1 MTDITSPSHAE
12 PVSEVERAAI
22 ILMLMDDAG
31 AAQLLQQLEP
41 HELQRLGEKMLAL
54 GDVGAHG
61 IASAIEGFV
70 RNAQSDTLGSADRSQ
85 QLHQRMNLA
94 LGDVKAQSIMQR
106 IAPEARPRS
115 LEIARWLAPPVLL
128 GLIEGEHPQ
137 AVAVLLL
144 LLEAEPAAKLLSLL
158 PTDQQPD
165 VIERIARMR
174 KVSTQAMAMLDEML
188 TARIAGSFGTA
199 PLELGGASEAAE
211 LINLSEG
218 HVGKHVIPAITARDA
233 ELANAIEA
241 ELFTFEMLFALEP
254 MAMGRLLRDIE
265 SEVLVDALKGLE
277 GPGRDPFFASM
288 SSRAADGVKDE
299 IELRGR
305 IRLDDVKAAQKTIVA
320 KARELAD
327 AGEISLGN
335 DDGEFV

>member
-1 MTDITSPSHAE
+1 MMESPASTAALTE
-12 PVSEVERAAI
+12 IDRAAI

-31 AAQLLQQLEP
+31 AAQLLGQLDP
-41 HELQRLGEKMLAL
+41 AELQRLGEKMLAL
-54 GDVGAHG
+54 GDIGPQG

-70 RNAQSDTLGSADRSQ
+70 RNAQSDTLGTADRSQ
-85 QLHQRMNLA
+85 QLHKQMNLA

-106 IAPEARPRS
+106 IAPETRPRS
-115 LEIARWLAPPVLL
+115 LELARWLAPPVLL
-128 GLIEGEHPQ
+128 GLLKDEHPQ
-137 AVAVLLL
+137 AIAVLLL
-144 LLEAEPAAKLLSLL
+144 LLEAEPAAELLTLL
-158 PTDQQPD
+158 PSTVQPD

-174 KVSTQAMAMLDEML
+174 KVSAQAMAMLDEML
-188 TARIAGSFGTA
+188 TTRIAESFGTA
-199 PLELGGASEAAE
+199 PLEMGGAPEAAE

-218 HVGKHVIPAITARDA
+218 HVGKHVIPAINERDA
-233 ELANAIEA
+233 DLARAIEA
-241 ELFTFEMLFALEP
+241 EMFTFEMLFDLEP
-254 MAMGRLLRDIE
+254 IAMGRLLRDIE

-277 GPGRDPFFASM
+277 EGTRDPFFASM

-320 KARELAD
+320 KARELSD